1 MEKPTNFKVPGKKK
15 NLIKAFPLQRLKE
28 ESEIETFLVQHKYQY
43 TMVVSRVRKYNSIY
57 SSQVCA
63 YLFEMEQR
71 YGQKRTISVTL
82 PLAK

>member
-1 MEKPTNFKVPGKKK
+1 MAQMEKPTNFKVPGKK

-63 YLFEMEQR
+63 YLKWSKGTDR
-71 YGQKRTISVTL
+71 KGQYQ
-82 PLAK
+82 